1 MWPMNYKRTFI
12 QNSAVFITIVTYKR
26 KNILIDNISILRKSF
41 QYAKTKYKF
50 EIAAIVVLPN
60 HIHMIIK
67 PKTIT
72 DYPKITGQI
81 KIYFTKTSELNYTSN
96 KKRESNI
103 WQRRY
108 WEHTIID
115 EKDLNRHIDY
125 IHYNPVK
132 HKLVKAPKDWRSS
145 SFRKFVKEGYYDEN
159 WYNAG
164 DKNDIINME
173 LE

>member
-1 MWPMNYKRTFI
+1 MDYKRTFI

-26 KNILIDNISILRKSF
+26 RNILIDNISTLRQSF

-50 EIAAIVVLPN
+50 DIVAIVVLPN
-60 HIHMIIK
+60 HIHLIIK
-67 PKTIT
+67 PETIT
-72 DYPKITGQI
+72 DYPKIIGQI
-81 KIYFTKTSELNYTSN
+81 KKYFTKTSKLTYTSN

-108 WEHTIID
+108 WEHSIID

-132 HKLVKAPKDWRSS
+132 HKLV
-145 SFRKFVKEGYYDEN
+145 
-159 WYNAG
+159 
-164 DKNDIINME
+164 
-173 LE
+173 